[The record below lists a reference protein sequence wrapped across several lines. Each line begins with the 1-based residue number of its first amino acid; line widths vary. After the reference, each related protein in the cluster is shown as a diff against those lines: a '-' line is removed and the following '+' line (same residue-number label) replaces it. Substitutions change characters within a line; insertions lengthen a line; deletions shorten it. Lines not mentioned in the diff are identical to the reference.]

1 MFFILITYFN
11 FIIILYTHTHI
22 QDINIQYMKS
32 QGKCN
37 FNYKKKNTKFDVQR
51 CFSFCFFKL
60 QRISVFNFHLSFLI
74 KKYNIKI
81 KYSNKYL
88 IQPKI

>member
-37 FNYKKKNTKFDVQR
+37 FNYKKKKTQNLMCKDASAFV
-51 CFSFCFFKL
+51 FSNYKEFQFS
-60 QRISVFNFHLSFLI
+60 ISIFLS
-74 KKYNIKI
+74 
-81 KYSNKYL
+81 
-88 IQPKI
+88 